1 MSKLNRTLIVVVITL
16 GTILLGMIVW
26 AIVVVS
32 DSPGPVVITLPEEL
46 TRIAAVTPAEEAL
59 PTSTSLP
66 TVQPTLFV
74 PPTETLTAPTIGVT
88 DTAVPALPTDTTTSI
103 PVAAASPTNPA
114 TYVVQS
120 GDTLYR
126 LSLLFGVTVDAIKA
140 ANGLATDAI
149 YAGQTLI
156 VPGAGIVIAATS
168 PAAVLPT
175 ATPTFRL
182 ASTATLGATSAP
194 GVSTS
199 TVAPT
204 VTAPPATPTT
214 AVVSVGN
221 SGPIIGPSP
230 TWSVFAFPAKA
241 PASGPTKLGFHVTL
255 NSGGA
260 LDYVAAVH
268 PAVMKGVD
276 DIGFLKDVKQL
287 SPNTVTIGRYVV
299 EQPNIGSGDA
309 AQRAIDF
316 VNTWLPKYQA
326 APYVD
331 YWEGWNEVTYP
342 NYEWYAQF
350 EAARACEMQKHGL
363 KAAIGAFSTGT
374 PEPWQFEAFIPAIE
388 AGIRCGA
395 ILTTHEYGAPT
406 MYLWWA
412 QGLPES
418 YGHPAVPA
426 YLDRGPLAGRYR
438 FLYRDILLP
447 RGLNIPLVISE
458 AGIDGGAGAGQRP
471 GYSNAQGWMGFWDYW
486 GSDLGV
492 TDPAQFYVDQLAWY
506 DSLLRQDS
514 YVIGATIFNVS
525 GGSSWQSFEASSL
538 IPKLTQYALTLK

>member
-1 MSKLNRTLIVVVITL
+1 
-16 GTILLGMIVW
+16 MIIW

-32 DSPGPVVITLPEEL
+32 NSDAPVVITLPQEL
-46 TRIAAVTPAEEAL
+46 TRIAAQAGSATPGEDEL
-59 PTSTSLP
+59 PTSTLAP
-66 TVQPTLFV
+66 TVEPTLFDS
-74 PPTETLTAPTIGVT
+74 PTETLAALA
-88 DTAVPALPTDTTTSI
+88 DTAAPLLPTDTFVPTI
-103 PVAAASPTNPA
+103 AASATNPA

-120 GDTLYR
+120 GDTLFQI
-126 LSLLFGVTVDAIKA
+126 SLHFGITVDALKA
-140 ANGLATDAI
+140 ANGLTTDAI
-149 YAGQTLI
+149 FPGQLLKI
-156 VPGAGIVIAATS
+156 PGLGTAV
-168 PAAVLPT
+168 VLPT
-175 ATPTFRL
+175 VTPTFRL
-182 ASTATLGATSAP
+182 ASTATPAATSAP
-194 GVSTS
+194 GLPTS

-204 VTAPPATPTT
+204 VTVAPATATT
-214 AVVSVGN
+214 AVISVGGL
-221 SGPIIGPSP
+221 GPVIGPSP
-230 TWSVFAFPAKA
+230 TWSVFAFPTRA

-255 NSGGA
+255 NSGGI
-260 LDYVAAVH
+260 LDYVAAVR
-268 PAVMKGVD
+268 PPVMKGVD

-287 SPNTVTIGRYVV
+287 SPNTITIGRFVV
-299 EQPNIGSGDA
+299 PQENIGGGDA

-316 VNTWLPKYQA
+316 VNEQLPRYLQHKD
-326 APYVD
+326 YVN

-374 PEPWQFEAFIPAIE
+374 PEPWQFEAFVPAIE

-406 MYLWWA
+406 MYLWWG

-418 YGHPAVPA
+418 YGHPPVPA

-492 TDPAQFYVDQLAWY
+492 TDPTSFYVDQLAWY

-514 YVIGATIFNVS
+514 YVIGATIFNIS
-525 GGSSWQSFEASSL
+525 GGSSWQSFDAAGI
-538 IPKLTQYALTLK
+538 IPKLTEYALMLR

>member
-1 MSKLNRTLIVVVITL
+1 MSKFERTLIVVVVTL

-26 AIVVVS
+26 AIAAVS
-32 DSPGPVVITLPEEL
+32 SSPGPAVITIPQEL
-46 TRIAAVTPAEEAL
+46 TRIAAATLSATPAEEAL
-59 PTSTSLP
+59 LTPTIQP
-66 TVQPTLFV
+66 TVEPTLFA
-74 PPTETLTAPTIGVT
+74 PPTETPAAPFAGVT
-88 DTAVPALPTDTTTSI
+88 NTAVLVLPTDTATNV
-103 PVAAASPTNPA
+103 PVAAASPTNPS

-120 GDTLYR
+120 GDTLFTLAIR
-126 LSLLFGVTVDAIKA
+126 FGTTVDALKA
-140 ANGLATDAI
+140 ANGLTSDAI
-149 YAGQTLI
+149 YSGQTLVI
-156 VPGAGIVIAATS
+156 PGPGV
-168 PAAVLPT
+168 AVPT
-175 ATPTFRL
+175 ATRFASATTLAPTVV
-182 ASTATLGATSAP
+182 TATSAP
-194 GVSTS
+194 GVPTS

-204 VTAPPATPTT
+204 VTVAPATPTT
-214 AVVSVGN
+214 AAVSVGGL
-221 SGPIIGPSP
+221 GPVIGPSP
-230 TWSVFAFPAKA
+230 TWSVYAFPTRA

-260 LDYVAAVH
+260 LDYVAAVK
-268 PAVMKGVD
+268 PSVMKGVD
-276 DIGFLKDVKQL
+276 DIGYLKDVKAL
-287 SPNTVTIGRYVV
+287 SPNTITIGRYVV
-299 EQPNIGSGDA
+299 PQENIGGGDP

-326 APYVD
+326 APWVD

-342 NYEWYAQF
+342 NYEWYAVF

-374 PEPWQFEAFIPAIE
+374 PEPWQFEAFVPAVE

-471 GYSNAQGWMGFWDYW
+471 GYSDAQGWMGFWGYW
-486 GSDLGV
+486 GAELGV
-492 TDPAQFYVDQLAWY
+492 TDPAAFYVEQLAWY

-514 YVIGATIFNVS
+514 YVIGATIFNIS
-525 GGSSWQSFEASSL
+525 GGSSWQSFDAAGI
-538 IPKLTQYALTLK
+538 IPKLTEYALTLR